1 VNSTDNDR
9 MTALHVAAQE
19 GGADCVRVLVDNG
32 ADVAA
37 MSRHGDSPLAM
48 AARYG
53 RLACLVSISC
63 RIVWASIVECYS

>member
-1 VNSTDNDR
+1 

-53 RLACLVSISC
+53 LLACS
-63 RIVWASIVECYS
+63 